1 MSRCVET
8 RDRYGLPPLRLRD
21 SLGIKETSILM
32 GPKPHGAHGQRPVR
46 PPQGTVLA
54 ELQCNKALNHYLDV
68 ALAHH
73 NLPSLESGLCMAKP
87 DAPPPARLS
96 RTLIHHLRERVTR
109 RSSRSRLLFGITL
122 AVMPGTEEKA
132 SRRSSSPPIGLILF
146 QEAIKVSLFIV

>member
-1 MSRCVET
+1 VRRNSRSIWPTAPTVARLT
-8 RDRYGLPPLRLRD
+8 RNKGNVYTHGPQASWGPWAAPCSPP
-21 SLGIKETSILM
+21 
-32 GPKPHGAHGQRPVR
+32 
-46 PPQGTVLA
+46 PPQGMALA

-109 RSSRSRLLFGITL
+109 RSSLSRLLFGITL